1 MEAGKLRVSV
11 VNKMPNMQ
19 KHIMKILIVSLPLIA
34 CEKAADQPGPSPDSA
49 GDTVSMPAPLARDTL
64 SGRTFFDPQHLRVG
78 ATVGGLKVDRMNIQP
93 SPIPT
98 GFSGSIRFAGEV
110 EVAGTYRPHHDY
122 PEVNAAC
129 FFVDEAHWPKL
140 PRARGDARIIW
151 FCFENFQTAIEQ
163 LGPLS
168 AESKATII
176 IDEYTLNMSGSD
188 TVDSA
193 KLIRVVRKGA

>member
-1 MEAGKLRVSV
+1 MMLAL
-11 VNKMPNMQ
+11 M
-19 KHIMKILIVSLPLIA
+19 LCA
-34 CEKAADQPGPSPDSA
+34 CDKASDEPAPAAADSMARDSA
-49 GDTVSMPAPLARDTL
+49 TMPAPLARDTL
-64 SGRTFFDPQHLRVG
+64 SGRTFFDPQH
-78 ATVGGLKVDRMNIQP
+78 TVIGSKVAGLKVDRMNIQP
-93 SPIPT
+93 SSIPT

-129 FFVDEAHWPKL
+129 FFVDPEDWPKL

-168 AESKATII
+168 AETRATII

-193 KLIRVVRKGA
+193 KLVRVVRKGA